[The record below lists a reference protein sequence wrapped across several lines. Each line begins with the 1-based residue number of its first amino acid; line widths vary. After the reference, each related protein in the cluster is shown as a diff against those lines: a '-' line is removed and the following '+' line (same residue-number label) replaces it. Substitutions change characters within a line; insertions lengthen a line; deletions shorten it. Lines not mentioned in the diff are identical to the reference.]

1 MTIDRVA
8 TLRAAAARKRELA
21 TSRARAALRELDQRG
36 AEITFQSVARHAGV
50 SRQWLYEQPELRAEI
65 ERLRAAVGGR
75 ATGIPAGERASDA
88 SLRQRVAMLA
98 AENRRLREENHALKA
113 ELALAYGARREARGG
128 AT

>member
-1 MTIDRVA
+1 MRIFRLKGVVA
-8 TLRAAAARKRELA
+8 GLCTFCFPSPAGLGRGNPLR
-21 TSRARAALRELDQRG
+21 
-36 AEITFQSVARHAGV
+36 
-50 SRQWLYEQPELRAEI
+50 P
-65 ERLRAAVGGR
+65 RAAVGGR